1 MTAPRTLLCL
11 VSASSALVLPV
22 AAQSQAPSSAE
33 SSIAFKN
40 PYGNRAPLGLNLGRS
55 QSAYP
60 CGSTALFCDS
70 SDRSERLYANTMI
83 GKFWGVEMGY
93 LEAGRTPIRA
103 GEGRTQGL
111 NLSLIGKAP
120 LGQSLRVYGKLGATY
135 GRTDTSLL
143 GAIALASPEHGFGL
157 SYGAGVSFAFTPRL
171 SATLEWDSND
181 FRLPGAGRDSVRSTS
196 LGLQY
201 RY

>member
-1 MTAPRTLLCL
+1 MTALRTLLCL

-22 AAQSQAPSSAE
+22 AAEAQALSGE
-33 SSIAFKN
+33 SSITFKN
-40 PYGNRAPLGLNLGRS
+40 PYGSRAPLGLNLGRS

-60 CGSTALFCDS
+60 CGSTALFCDG
-70 SDRSERLYANTMI
+70 SDRAERLYANTMI

-93 LEAGRTPIRA
+93 LDAGRAPMRGA
-103 GEGRTQGL
+103 EGRTQGL

-120 LGQSLRVYGKLGATY
+120 LGQSLRVYGKLGTTY
-135 GRTDTSLL
+135 GRADMPSL
-143 GAIALASPEHGFGL
+143 GASAMAGSEQGFGL
-157 SYGAGVSFAFTPRL
+157 SYGAGVSFTFTPRL

-181 FRLPGAGRDSVRSTS
+181 FRLPGAGRDSVRSTN